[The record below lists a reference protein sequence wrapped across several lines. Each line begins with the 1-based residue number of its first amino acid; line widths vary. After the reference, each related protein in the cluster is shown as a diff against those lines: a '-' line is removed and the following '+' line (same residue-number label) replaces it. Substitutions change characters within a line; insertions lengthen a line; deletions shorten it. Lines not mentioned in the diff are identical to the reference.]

1 MKTTNIKK
9 GEKLIKLAREIEKM
23 DLQTAIQTAIQNIDD
38 TKIQYDL
45 QRKRTTQDV
54 VWTVTQVG
62 MALMGMKV
70 L

>member
-1 MKTTNIKK
+1 MRTTNIKK
-9 GEKLIKLAREIEKM
+9 GENLIKLAREIEKM